1 MAKVSPNGN
10 KNAVQGATNVC
21 GIRKGFAK
29 EVVTDQTFGE

>member
-10 KNAVQGATNVC
+10 KNTGQGATNVC

-29 EVVTDQTFGE
+29 EVVSDQIFGE